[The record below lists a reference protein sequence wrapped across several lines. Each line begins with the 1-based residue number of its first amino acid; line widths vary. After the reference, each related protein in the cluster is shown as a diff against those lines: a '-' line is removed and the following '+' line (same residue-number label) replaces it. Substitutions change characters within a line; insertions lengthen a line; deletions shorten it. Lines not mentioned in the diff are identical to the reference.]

1 MLELGLMP
9 VVTTLGWV
17 GDCHDARQVEKVAA
31 RGLASQDTR
40 PGLPSSPN
48 HTSGEPEEADQP
60 AGKVLALTLSLRNSH
75 MYLLLLLILL
85 FLLLLSPLLSCLPLS
100 YSPGMSASRLAD
112 HFWQIF
118 KWDQMWRRLCL
129 VDCLLIDFNSGAQSM
144 THSISGNIGN
154 KRGSTYQNEILG
166 HIFAFCTTLSY

>member
-1 MLELGLMP
+1 
-9 VVTTLGWV
+9 
-17 GDCHDARQVEKVAA
+17 
-31 RGLASQDTR
+31 
-40 PGLPSSPN
+40 
-48 HTSGEPEEADQP
+48 
-60 AGKVLALTLSLRNSH
+60 
-75 MYLLLLLILL
+75 
-85 FLLLLSPLLSCLPLS
+85 
-100 YSPGMSASRLAD
+100 MSASRLAD

-166 HIFAFCTTLSY
+166 HIFPFGTNVLVRLRKGQNDTLHVCASEEHMEQNVAKYNWRIFIQYVHIWRCNYSMWIWNAHKTFAHHINDDHSLTAMWPLMFRWFSSWHRT